1 MEVGLPTCQI
11 QESSTPESHVQMM
24 RNMSKFWI
32 KLGQVLK
39 HSLSQTAL
47 GPLLSYSL
55 WLKGLWLKAGT
66 IVLMVLSH
74 PLFLLGFS
82 LPLLSPSFFLFAL
95 CPLPFRF
102 TYQLE
107 EHSKDHASTNPPRAP
122 QDGSRHCPGCH
133 LERQWTCVGSVPQD
147 QCQLTQRKL
156 LGDGAWGIGRRK
168 PLCGFII
175 EMIHL

>member
-66 IVLMVLSH
+66 TVLMVLSH

-82 LPLLSPSFFLFAL
+82 FPLYPLLSSSLLFAL
-95 CPLPFRF
+95 CPSDSH
-102 TYQLE
+102 T
-107 EHSKDHASTNPPRAP
+107 SWKNIPRTM
-122 QDGSRHCPGCH
+122 H
-133 LERQWTCVGSVPQD
+133 
-147 QCQLTQRKL
+147 QLTHQGLPRM
-156 LGDGAWGIGRRK
+156 GADIALDVTWRDSGHMWDLFHRTSASSPREN
-168 PLCGFII
+168 C
-175 EMIHL
+175 